1 MKKECPTYLKAKGK
15 VFATTL
21 RNSDSSNSDS
31 KESCDKEENY
41 SAFMTI
47 AFIDSLEDLSTLVEE
62 LGEHT
67 KVESMGVG
75 EESGDEDEECIY
87 EGANKL
93 QESYNSLLDKTEEY
107 ARVAKVAIRKMKKAE
122 QDYKSILMWY
132 KETKCEV
139 EAMNEELTNAYSR
152 IKFIEL
158 EVIQA
163 NAKMEHVASKKLD
176 EVLAYQKPS
185 SDRSGLG
192 NTGES
197 SSSANV
203 SKEMKFVKAK
213 EPVVTTPLVEN
224 MKVEKKP
231 KVVTQ
236 MVLTMPQNPFMA
248 KPKAKGKSFPK
259 A

>member
-93 QESYNSLLDKTEEY
+93 QESYNSLLEKTREY
-107 ARVAKVAIRKMKKAE
+107 ARVAKATIRKMKKAE
-122 QDYKSILMWY
+122 
-132 KETKCEV
+132 
-139 EAMNEELTNAYSR
+139 
-152 IKFIEL
+152 
-158 EVIQA
+158 
-163 NAKMEHVASKKLD
+163 
-176 EVLAYQKPS
+176 
-185 SDRSGLG
+185 
-192 NTGES
+192 
-197 SSSANV
+197 
-203 SKEMKFVKAK
+203 
-213 EPVVTTPLVEN
+213 
-224 MKVEKKP
+224 
-231 KVVTQ
+231 
-236 MVLTMPQNPFMA
+236 
-248 KPKAKGKSFPK
+248 
-259 A
+259 